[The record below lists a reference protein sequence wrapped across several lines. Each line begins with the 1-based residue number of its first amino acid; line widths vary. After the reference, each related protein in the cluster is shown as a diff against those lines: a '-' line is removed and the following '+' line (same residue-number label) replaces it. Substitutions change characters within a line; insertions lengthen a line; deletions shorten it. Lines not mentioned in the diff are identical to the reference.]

1 MNKVQ
6 FLFNIQRSAFP
17 IMLYLFFGP
26 DDLARAEAVQALR
39 AHIPADVQDFN
50 VVSLDGRKLR
60 VDALAAACEAMP
72 FLHDRRLV
80 IVEDALK
87 NAKAGDARE
96 ALRAYLPNVPAATDL
111 VFAERE
117 DVDKRSAVY
126 TFIKQHGA
134 LQDFQPK
141 QGAEL
146 QRWLQ
151 GRAKHLDA
159 TLQPAAGTLLEE
171 WIGSNSRALL
181 NELHKLATYVGPGGT
196 IGPEQVRLLVE
207 DASESS
213 VFAFVDALAARQ
225 LAPALA
231 LLRDLLDAGQ
241 APQYL
246 LFMVARQVRLLLQV
260 KELAKE
266 RMRPEVMA
274 SALKQAPFVVRKAND
289 QAARF
294 DEPTM
299 MRLHDRLVELDHWG
313 KTGRIGPE
321 TALELLVAETCGT
334 GRQTKVNHGG
344 TETRRW

>member
-1 MNKVQ
+1 M
-6 FLFNIQRSAFP
+6 I
-17 IMLYLFFGP
+17 YLFFGP
-26 DDLARAEAVQALR
+26 NDLARAEAIQALR
-39 AHIPADVQDFN
+39 VQIPADVQDFN

-80 IVEDALK
+80 IVEEVLK
-87 NAKAGDARE
+87 NAKAGEARE
-96 ALRAYLPNVPAATDL
+96 ALRAYLPNVPATTDL

-126 TFIKQHGA
+126 TYIKQHGT

-146 QRWLQ
+146 QRWMQ
-151 GRAKHLDA
+151 VRAKQLDA
-159 TLQPAAGTLLEE
+159 TLQPAAGALLEE
-171 WIGSNSRALL
+171 WIGNDGRALV
-181 NELHKLATYVGPGGT
+181 NELHKLATYVGLGGM

-207 DASESS
+207 DTSESS

-231 LLRDLLDAGQ
+231 LLRDLFDAGQ

-260 KELAKE
+260 KELAKD
-266 RMRPEVMA
+266 RMRPEAMA
-274 SALKQAPFVVRKAND
+274 SALKQVPFVVRKANE

-294 DEPTM
+294 DEQAI

-313 KTGRIGPE
+313 KTGRIDPE

-334 GRQTKVNHGG
+334 GRQARV
-344 TETRRW
+344 TR